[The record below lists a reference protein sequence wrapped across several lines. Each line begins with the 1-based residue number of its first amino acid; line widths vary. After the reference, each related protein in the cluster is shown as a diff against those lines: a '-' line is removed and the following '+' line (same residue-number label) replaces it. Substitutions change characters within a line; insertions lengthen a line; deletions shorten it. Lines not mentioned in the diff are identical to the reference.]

1 MPTHHPAPI
10 VLVALAALAGAA
22 PARGADPLP
31 VREVTVFKDGHAFV
45 LREGPLS
52 ADAGGKI
59 VLSDLPQ
66 PLLGTFWP
74 YATDG
79 AVLRS
84 AVAANERIVSERT
97 ALDLRELVEA
107 NRGASVLVTDMTNE
121 KYTGTLIGIPRRS
134 AGELESLRQPT
145 GTPALDE
152 AGSLLVIETDSGTRV
167 LPLEQVRNFEVRGS
181 LGTKYQQDELRGRL
195 TLRVEGGGA
204 DSRVGVAYVQKG
216 LRWIPSYKVDVGENG
231 KARFEL
237 EATLVNDLLDLEHA
251 VVHLVVGVPRF
262 EAQGMLDP
270 LALQGAGALVAAQT
284 AAQDRFS
291 NFLSNALM
299 TQVAG
304 GYSADPGVPAEAPS
318 FQGAS
323 ANEDLYVYTL
333 RDVTLARG
341 ERMVLP
347 ITKFE
352 LEYRDVYTLDLPVAP
367 PLEFQSRFDGSRIER
382 LAELAEQQKVQHVL
396 RLNNS
401 SGAPLTTAPALVLS
415 GGRVVGQSILT
426 YVPAGAET
434 DLVMTTALDVCV
446 EKLERETGRS
456 EASVRWNNREYR
468 RIDMSGAYELSNKK
482 REAVELEVRCTVL
495 GLADTVGDGGQFEQL
510 SSAEWWSD
518 ARRPEWWSW
527 WSWPYWWYHWNG
539 VARFEWK
546 LKLIPGAQ
554 ATLGATWHYYWE

>member
-1 MPTHHPAPI
+1 MHSHRAASI
-10 VLVALAALAGAA
+10 FLVALSALASAA
-22 PARGADPLP
+22 PVRGADPLP

-59 VLSDLPQ
+59 VLADLPQ

-97 ALDLRELVEA
+97 ALDLRQLVEA
-107 NRGASVLVTDMTNE
+107 NRGASVAVTDVMNE
-121 KYTGTLIGIPRRS
+121 KFTGKLIGIPRRS
-134 AGELESLRQPT
+134 AGELESLRGPT
-145 GTPALDE
+145 SAPVLDE

-167 LPLEQVRNFEVRGS
+167 LPLDQVRNLEVRGP
-181 LGTKYQQDELRGRL
+181 LGAKYQQDELRGRL
-195 TLRVEGGGA
+195 TLRVEGGGTG
-204 DSRVGVAYVQKG
+204 SRVGVAYVQKG
-216 LRWIPSYKVDVGENG
+216 LRWIPSYKIDVGENG

-237 EATLVNDLLDLEHA
+237 QATLVNDLLDLERA

-270 LALQGAGALVAAQT
+270 LALQEAGALVAART
-284 AAQDRFS
+284 ETRDRFS
-291 NFLSNALM
+291 SFLSNAMM

-304 GYSADPGVPAEAPS
+304 GYSAEAGVPANAPA
-318 FQGAS
+318 FEGAS

-352 LEYRDVYTLDLPVAP
+352 LDHRDVYTLELPVAP

-382 LAELAEQQKVQHVL
+382 LAELAAQQKVQHVL
-396 RLNNS
+396 RLKNG

-426 YVPAGAET
+426 YAPVGAET
-434 DLVMTTALDVCV
+434 DLVMSTALDVCV
-446 EKLERETGRS
+446 EKKERETGRS
-456 EASVRWNNREYR
+456 GASVRWDNREYR
-468 RIDMSGAYELSNKK
+468 RIDMAGAYELSNKK
-482 REAVELEVRCTVL
+482 REAVELEVHCTVL
-495 GLADTVGDGGQFEQL
+495 GLADTVGGGGKFEQL

-546 LKLIPGAQ
+546 LRLEPGAQ